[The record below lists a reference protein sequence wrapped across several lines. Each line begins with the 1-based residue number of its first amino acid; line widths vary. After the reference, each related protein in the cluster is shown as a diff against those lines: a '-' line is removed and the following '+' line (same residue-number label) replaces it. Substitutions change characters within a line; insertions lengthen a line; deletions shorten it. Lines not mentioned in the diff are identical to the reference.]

1 MKMKIPNILKS
12 IQSSEILL
20 FVLFVVYL
28 IFPIKTPVMIAPYIE
43 SPLGMIVIILITIY
57 LFLYSNPILAILYIF
72 VGYELIR
79 RSNVSND
86 TKMNPINKVRFDGE
100 VKVMDGEKS
109 GQVAYIQNTPSE
121 ETRAAEMQSLNPKQ
135 KVTLEEDM
143 VNEYAPI
150 GTSAPIAIIESSFKP
165 VSDNLKGASFI

>member
-1 MKMKIPNILKS
+1 MKIPNLLKS

-28 IFPIKTPVMIAPYIE
+28 IFPIKTPVMVAPYIE
-43 SPLGMIVIILITIY
+43 SPLGMVVIILITIY

-79 RSNVSND
+79 RSSVSND
-86 TKMNPINKVRFDGE
+86 TKMNPLNKMIFDGE
-100 VKVMDGEKS
+100 VKVMDPETS

-135 KVTLEEDM
+135 KDTLEEDM
-143 VNEYAPI
+143 VDEYAPI
-150 GTSAPIAIIESSFKP
+150 GMSAPIAVIESSFKP
-165 VSDNLKGASFI
+165 VSDNLKGASLF